1 MLSLTLRNPRKMKKR
16 YVSAE
21 AEIVTVSENDV
32 ISTSEAGVETPE
44 IDPGNPFIGTYDSNG
59 WT

>member
-1 MLSLTLRNPRKMKKR
+1 MKKR